1 MTRASRYFWILPQKK
16 SWFAQVEIPLMTW
29 VYPVLGMMEEVPSAI
44 KDAQARWS
52 IAGWMRLQT
61 SERWWKSLQSLAF
74 PPFKGFNISLEAV
87 SFCLQFTWQHA
98 AAYQLVPWKED
109 VKKALK
115 ASGGDVL
122 CLWHPGWP
130 FPPYILDNRLVWQVL
145 FKINFKLIPVVT
157 LHIWSSS
164 RLCLLNCQTSF
175 ICLTHETGSTS
186 KR

>member
-74 PPFKGFNISLEAV
+74 PPFKGFNISLKRCRFA
-87 SFCLQFTWQHA
+87 CTLPWQHA

-115 ASGGDVL
+115 ASGRDVL
-122 CLWHPGWP
+122 LCFAFGIQDDP
-130 FPPYILDNRLVWQVL
+130 FHLTSWTIDL
-145 FKINFKLIPVVT
+145 FDRYYL
-157 LHIWSSS
+157 
-164 RLCLLNCQTSF
+164 R
-175 ICLTHETGSTS
+175 
-186 KR
+186 